1 MNAARRV
8 ANVIVLVGAMAPPGL
23 QAAGSDEALCRG
35 DYPVMLMTELE
46 CRLYARQ
53 VETLRSQGQIRALA
67 NLQQQHAEQLRERAA
82 ICPCM
87 DLDPEVAFPQ
97 QVVLLDP
104 DC

>member
-1 MNAARRV
+1 
-8 ANVIVLVGAMAPPGL
+8 MAPPGL

-46 CRLYARQ
+46 CRLYASQ
-53 VETLRSQGQIRALA
+53 VKTLRSQGQTRALA
-67 NLQQQHAEQLRERAA
+67 SLQQQHAEQLRERAA

-87 DLDPEVAFPQ
+87 DPDPEATLPQ
-97 QVVLLDP
+97 HVVLLDP